1 MTALQEIQNTVQDV
15 AEAIAAA
22 LRIDAEIVDEK
33 LTIVAGTGRYCEKI
47 GEKEEEGNLKSG
59 YLYSEALRTGRAY
72 IVEEGK
78 SHPNYA
84 PRENE
89 LAEVCCPIMYDGSAI
104 GLMGLVAFT
113 EEQRGRLLES
123 KDDLLLFLTRMADLL
138 STKVREN
145 KVTGQMKAVLD
156 SIHEGILSVD
166 KAGIIV
172 SANPM
177 AVKLLKKGRESLIG
191 SSIFSIWPNSPA
203 LDAIRFGVRYYDHE
217 EITRIS
223 MDQINHFITSI
234 CPIFSGYD
242 NNENSGTQENS
253 VSGAVISFRDI
264 ADVRQMVYNLTEI
277 EEITSFQQIV
287 GNSSVAQSLREQGER
302 ISGSLSTVL
311 ITGESGTGKGL
322 LARAIHASSPVKDGP
337 YIVVN
342 CGAIP
347 GALLES
353 ELFGYEEGAFTGA
366 RKSGKIGR
374 FEMANNGTIFLDEIG
389 DLPLHL
395 QVKLLH
401 VLQQREIQRVGG
413 IEYIP
418 VQIRIIAASNRD
430 LETMVRDRLFREDLF
445 FRLNVIPIYVPPLRE
460 RREDIGLLL
469 DLTLQKYS
477 KLIGKQITGFTRE
490 VRNIL
495 FRYNWPGNIREL
507 ENVVEYAVTMET
519 GSQIELENLPV
530 NFRDKKDESPTVRS
544 LKEQCDEAE
553 KKIILDCLRST
564 GFSLEGKRRAA
575 ELLGIS
581 ESTLYRRIR
590 ALGIQPDNSQ
600 E

>member
-1 MTALQEIQNTVQDV
+1 MSGLQEIRNTVQSV
-15 AEAIAAA
+15 AEAVAAA
-22 LRIDAEIVDEK
+22 LRIDTEIVDET
-33 LTIVAGTGRYCEKI
+33 LTIVAGTGRYMEKI
-47 GEKEEEGNLKSG
+47 GTKEEDGDLKSG

-89 LAEVCCPIMYDGSAI
+89 LAEVCCPIMCDGRAI

-113 EEQRGRLLES
+113 EEQRSRLLES
-123 KDDLLLFLTRMADLL
+123 KEDLLLFLTRMADLL
-138 STKVREN
+138 SAKVREN

-166 KAGIIV
+166 KGGIIV

-177 AVKLLKKGRESLIG
+177 AVKLLKKERRLLIG
-191 SSIFSIWPNSPA
+191 ESIFSIWPNSPV

-223 MDQINHFITSI
+223 MNQINHFITSI
-234 CPIFSGYD
+234 CPIFSGCD
-242 NNENSGTQENS
+242 ENRAQENS

-374 FEMANNGTIFLDEIG
+374 FEMANNGTIFLDEVG

-413 IEYIP
+413 LDYIP
-418 VQIRIIAASNRD
+418 VQIRVIAATNRE
-430 LETMVRDRLFREDLF
+430 LETMVRERLFREDLF

-490 VRNIL
+490 VKNIL
-495 FRYNWPGNIREL
+495 FQYDWPGNIREL

-530 NFRDKKDESPTVRS
+530 SFGDKKDETPAVRS
-544 LKEQCDEAE
+544 LKEQCGEAE
-553 KKIILDCLRST
+553 KKIILDCLRLT

-575 ELLGIS
+575 RLLGIS

-590 ALGIQPDNSQ
+590 ALGIPFDNSQ

>member
-1 MTALQEIQNTVQDV
+1 MTGLQEIRNTVQDV
-15 AEAIAAA
+15 AEAVAAA
-22 LRIDAEIVDEK
+22 LRIDTEIVDEK
-33 LTIVAGTGRYCEKI
+33 LTIVAGTGRYSEKI

-89 LAEVCCPIMYDGSAI
+89 LAEVCCPIMYDGRAI

-113 EEQRGRLLES
+113 EEQRSRLLES
-123 KDDLLLFLTRMADLL
+123 KEDLLLFLTRMADLL
-138 STKVREN
+138 SAKVREN

-166 KAGIIV
+166 KDGIIV

-177 AVKLLKKGRESLIG
+177 AVKLLKKDRESLIG
-191 SSIFSIWPNSPA
+191 SSIFSIWPNSPV

-234 CPIFSGYD
+234 CPIISGY
-242 NNENSGTQENS
+242 ENKEIQENP
-253 VSGAVISFRDI
+253 VSGAVVSFRDI

-418 VQIRIIAASNRD
+418 VQIRVIAATNRD
-430 LETMVRDRLFREDLF
+430 LEAMVRDRLFREDLF

-490 VRNIL
+490 VKNIL
-495 FRYNWPGNIREL
+495 FNYDWPGNIREL

-519 GSQIELENLPV
+519 GSQVGLENLPV
-530 NFRDKKDESPTVRS
+530 NFREKKDDTPTVRS

-553 KKIILDCLRST
+553 KKIILDCLRLT

-575 ELLGIS
+575 EMLGIS

-600 E
+600 

>member
-1 MTALQEIQNTVQDV
+1 MTGLQEIRNTVQDV

-22 LRIDAEIVDEK
+22 LRIDSEIVDEK

-78 SHPNYA
+78 SHTNYA
-84 PRENE
+84 PSENE
-89 LAEVCCPIMYDGSAI
+89 LAEVCCPIMYDDKAI

-113 EEQRGRLLES
+113 EEQRSRLLES
-123 KDDLLLFLTRMADLL
+123 KEDLLLFLTRMADLL

-156 SIHEGILSVD
+156 SIHEGILSVNKD
-166 KAGIIV
+166 GVIV

-177 AVKLLKKGRESLIG
+177 AVRLLKKDRESLIG
-191 SSIFSIWPNSPA
+191 ASIFSIWPNSPV
-203 LDAIRFGVRYYDHE
+203 LDAIRFGVKYYDHE

-242 NNENSGTQENS
+242 NKGTQENS

-287 GNSSVAQSLREQGER
+287 GNSSAAQSLREQGER

-413 IEYIP
+413 LEYIP
-418 VQIRIIAASNRD
+418 VQIRVIAATNRD
-430 LETMVRDRLFREDLF
+430 LEAMVQDRLFREDLF
-445 FRLNVIPIYVPPLRE
+445 FRLNVIPINVLPLRE

-490 VRNIL
+490 VKNVL
-495 FRYNWPGNIREL
+495 FHYEWPGNIREL
-507 ENVVEYAVTMET
+507 ENVVEYAVTMES

-530 NFRDKKDESPTVRS
+530 TFRGKKDEITAVRS
-544 LKEQCDEAE
+544 LKEQCGEAE
-553 KKIILDCLRST
+553 KKIILDCLRLT
-564 GFSLEGKRRAA
+564 GFSLEGKRQAA
-575 ELLGIS
+575 GLLGIS

-590 ALGIQPDNSQ
+590 ALGIPSDDSQ